1 MRTSTMI
8 LAAAGSAAAFNA
20 GPSMPIRRIGR
31 VAPSMSLR
39 PGVETSNTRLLDDAE
54 GRVPMVKAKGIAAG
68 ILGSA
73 ALAVSLAL
81 SPVTVGAEMFSSEAI
96 LVAEAV
102 DLPAGW
108 ESALSE
114 GKKPFLVC
122 MLRWYSMRPAAVMRR
137 PVPDVLVPLHCRRR
151 QGVFLQL
158 KDGAEPVGAT
168 SRGEEGG
175 EKGENM
181 GKATPFQATFAAPCV
196 PDGDG
201 ADWQAKNRRSGG
213 SSNNLNEIV
222 TFEPPTVPVDRIT
235 VKNKVTLEGQCGESD
250 FRSVRLP

>member
-1 MRTSTMI
+1 MI

-31 VAPSMSLR
+31 VIAPSMSLR
-39 PGVETSNTRLLDDAE
+39 PGVEASNPRLLDDAE
-54 GRVPMVKAKGIAAG
+54 GKGAMVQPKGVAVG

-81 SPVTVGAEMFSSEAI
+81 SPVTVGAETFSPEAI

-122 MLRWYSMRPAAVMRR
+122 MLRWHSMRTAVVVRR
-137 PVPDVLVPLHCRRR
+137 PVPDVLVPFRCRRR

-158 KDGAEPVGAT
+158 KDGAEPVGVA

-175 EKGENM
+175 EEGENK
-181 GKATPFQATFAAPCV
+181 GKSPPFHAHARFAAVRV

-222 TFEPPTVPVDRIT
+222 SFEPPTVPVDRIT

-250 FRSVRLP
+250 FRSVQLP